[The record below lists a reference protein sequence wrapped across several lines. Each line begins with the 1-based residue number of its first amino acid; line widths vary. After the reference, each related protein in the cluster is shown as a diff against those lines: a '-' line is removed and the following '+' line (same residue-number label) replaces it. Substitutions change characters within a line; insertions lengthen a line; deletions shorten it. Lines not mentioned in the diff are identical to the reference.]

1 VGAPAALTVRVTARA
16 DADRVGPFAAGVL
29 QVRVTRPPADGE
41 ANEAVGALVARAL
54 GVRRS
59 AVTLL
64 SGRRARTK
72 RLAIDGLTPT
82 ELATRLSAIG
92 D

>member
-1 VGAPAALTVRVTARA
+1 MAVSARLTVRVTPRA
-16 DADRVGPFAAGVL
+16 DADRVGPYAAGVL
-29 QVRVTRPPADGE
+29 QVRVTRPPADDE
-41 ANEAVGALVARAL
+41 ANDAVRALVARAL

-59 AVTLL
+59 AVTLV

-72 RLAIDGLTPT
+72 RLAIDGLVAL
-82 ELATRLSAIG
+82 ELARRLSAIG

>member
-1 VGAPAALTVRVTARA
+1 MGAPVQLTVQVTPQA
-16 DADRVGPFAAGVL
+16 DADRIGPVRDGVL
-29 QVRVTRPPADGE
+29 HLRVTRPPADGE
-41 ANEAVGALVARAL
+41 ANDAVRALVARAL

-59 AVTLL
+59 AVTLV

-72 RLAIDGLTPT
+72 RLAIDGVAPT